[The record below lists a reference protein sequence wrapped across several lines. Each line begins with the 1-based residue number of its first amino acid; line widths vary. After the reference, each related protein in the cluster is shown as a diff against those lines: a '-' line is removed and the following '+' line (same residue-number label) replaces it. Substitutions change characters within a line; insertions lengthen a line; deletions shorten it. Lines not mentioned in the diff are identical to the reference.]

1 MVRVRVLV
9 VVVAVLYVGTY
20 LGLSRAGFR
29 YADRVN
35 CDGFYFVEPRDEAAD
50 AIHYGCT
57 IVYYPL
63 ILIDNLIGTGRPPG
77 HAPMRNL
84 E

>member
-1 MVRVRVLV
+1 MALLRVLL

-20 LGLSRAGFR
+20 LGLSRMGFR
-29 YADRVN
+29 RADRVN
-35 CDGFYFVEPRDEAAD
+35 ADGFYFVEPRDEAAD

-63 ILIDNLIGTGRPPG
+63 IFIDNLIGTGRPPAS
-77 HAPMRNL
+77 APDRKL
-84 E
+84 K